1 MIAGTAAV
9 LILGYLTGSI
19 PTAVWAGKLII
30 RDDIRNHGSGNAGA
44 TNVFRV
50 MGWKPALLVMII
62 DIGKGMLSVLL
73 WPCLF
78 HAYPDLLTV
87 QILAGSAAVLGH
99 IWTVFAGFRGG
110 KGVGT
115 AFGVLLALAPLASA
129 ATLIVWIALVAAFR
143 IVSIG
148 SLAAGIVFPLA
159 LTAQRH
165 WLDPDLPQ
173 TLIWTGV
180 VLGVLIFFTH
190 RRNIVRLLQG
200 KENRFGKEKQ

>member
-1 MIAGTAAV
+1 
-9 LILGYLTGSI
+9 
-19 PTAVWAGKLII
+19 
-30 RDDIRNHGSGNAGA
+30 
-44 TNVFRV
+44 
-50 MGWKPALLVMII
+50 MGWKPALFVMII
-62 DIGKGMLSVLL
+62 DIGKGVLSVLL
-73 WPCLF
+73 WPRLF
-78 HAYPDLLTV
+78 PVYPDMLTV

-115 AFGVLLALAPLASA
+115 AFGVLLSLAPLASA

-143 IVSIG
+143 FVSLG

-159 LTAQRH
+159 LMSQRR
-165 WLDPDLPQ
+165 WLDPDLPR
-173 TLIWTGV
+173 TLIWLGV

-190 RRNIVRLLQG
+190 RRNIVRLFQG